1 MCTQHIYEDK
11 IKQEFRRNLIAI
23 EKAIEEANF
32 VLLKKYKSKI
42 KKDVKHKTDN
52 PDLRTTKSAR

>member
-42 KKDVKHKTDN
+42 KKDAKH
-52 PDLRTTKSAR
+52 